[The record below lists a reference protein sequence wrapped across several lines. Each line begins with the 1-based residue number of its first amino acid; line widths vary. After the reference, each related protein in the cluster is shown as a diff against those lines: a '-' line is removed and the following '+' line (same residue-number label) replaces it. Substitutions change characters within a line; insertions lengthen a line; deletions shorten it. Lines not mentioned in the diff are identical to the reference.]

1 MAKKY
6 SDYLEVDD
14 PLDYFSPDLTMRE
27 NIKKH
32 KKSAV
37 FVYIQTF
44 FVYLH
49 NWHLLEYDKY

>member
-14 PLDYFSPDLTMRE
+14 PLDYFSPDLTMRG

-32 KKSAV
+32 KKSAILAH
-37 FVYIQTF
+37 IQIF
-44 FVYLH
+44 FV
-49 NWHLLEYDKY
+49 HLQN